1 MRFRTRLRSSS
12 ALWAAPLALGVPVL
26 YYLTGAS
33 KPESPD
39 FGYAP
44 TIVSAP
50 LYYSYALAYA
60 VVSALSA
67 WESGRLKEG
76 GGLQLAPARSRY
88 RVAAETLWPVVAL
101 GWLMLIV
108 PVVLA
113 LADYGVWPTEVSLRP
128 LWLALVVC
136 VAHAVIGC
144 AVGMYVPKG
153 LAAPVMAVVVWAAVS
168 YTVTF
173 DTMWPRHVSGGYFN
187 DFMFGEATS
196 YGALLPHVLF
206 TGSLACAVA
215 LGWVRLSR
223 TTARVGLALVVA
235 VAGTGTAR
243 AMTSS
248 WDANPPLLVDQAPM
262 ACAGKAPQV
271 CVPAL
276 FKDTLGPA
284 RAEAGRVLEDF
295 RAAGVTLTP
304 RLVKDSV
311 TEGRMEGSE
320 RSTAH
325 VWRPPLS
332 SAVRS
337 GDLRYQ
343 ITVEAVTPP
352 CRRPDRTLVVA
363 ASLWA
368 TTVTDTDREYRALLR
383 EFSAGDPEEVAL
395 QERAEKEF
403 REGTRL
409 PESRQGDWYRHTL
422 RAACGES
429 R

>member
-33 KPESPD
+33 RPESPD

-50 LYYSYALAYA
+50 LYYSYAIAYA
-60 VVSALSA
+60 IVSALSA

-88 RVAAETLWPVVAL
+88 RVAAEMLWPVVAL
-101 GWLMLIV
+101 GWLMLIT

-113 LADYGVWPTEVSLRP
+113 LADYRVWPTETSLRP
-128 LWLALVVC
+128 LWLALVMC
-136 VAHAVIGC
+136 VGHAVIGY
-144 AVGMYVPKG
+144 AVGAHAPKA

-173 DTMWPRHVSGGYFN
+173 DTTWPRHVSGGYFN

-206 TGSLACAVA
+206 TGSLACAIA
-215 LGWVRLSR
+215 LGWARLSR
-223 TTARVGLALVVA
+223 TALRVGLALVVA
-235 VAGTGTAR
+235 VAGTGTAW

-248 WDANPPLLVDQAPM
+248 WGANPPLLTDQAPM
-262 ACAGKAPQV
+262 TCVGKAPQV
-271 CVPAL
+271 CVPTL

-284 RAEAGRVLEDF
+284 RTETDRILEDF
-295 RAAGVTLTP
+295 RAAGVKLAP
-304 RLVKDSV
+304 RLVSDSV

-320 RSTAH
+320 RATAH

-343 ITVEAVTPP
+343 LTVEAVTPP
-352 CRRPDRTLVVA
+352 CRRPNRTRVVA

-368 TTVTDTDREYRALLR
+368 TKVTGTDHEYRALLR
-383 EFSAGDPEEVAL
+383 DFSAGDPEEAAL
-395 QERAEKEF
+395 QERAEQEF
-403 REGTRL
+403 KEGTRL
-409 PESRQGDWYRHTL
+409 PESRQGGWYRHTL
-422 RAACGES
+422 RAACGGP